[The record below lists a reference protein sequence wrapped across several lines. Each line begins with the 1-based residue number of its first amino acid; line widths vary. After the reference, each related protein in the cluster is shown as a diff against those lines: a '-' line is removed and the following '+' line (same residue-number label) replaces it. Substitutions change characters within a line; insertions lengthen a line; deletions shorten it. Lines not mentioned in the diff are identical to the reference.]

1 MRASWPFYTCEG
13 AGDAQP
19 RPSALSPL
27 RCLVAALMPHGR
39 GTQSRNRACSKL
51 RRPGHPQSWVCPGS
65 FTQSATS
72 IKVSCPSRSEVVQ
85 FQRGFIE
92 HTKIRPG
99 QISSLSFPSPHLCP
113 PHSIHITILPSSLST
128 CSPPALHASGPRIPF
143 ARACTVRVCVCVCL
157 CACVRLHQ
165 LRQDQACQVGCFL
178 FCASAPR
185 PSTHLHRAERELE
198 VQRARCKG
206 HGRRLHAAHASQPS
220 IQAATGSTSSSTS
233 SSSRAIGLCCTA
245 AHWDATRRPTT
256 YRTRS
261 VTVACL
267 RDSLSVC
274 LQADY

>member
-51 RRPGHPQSWVCPGS
+51 RRLGHPQSWVCPGS

-198 VQRARCKG
+198 VQRARCKDTGDGSTLPTPASPPSKQQPAAPAAAPAQQSNRPLLHSCTLGRYPPPDHLQNPVG
-206 HGRRLHAAHASQPS
+206 HGRLPA
-220 IQAATGSTSSSTS
+220 G
-233 SSSRAIGLCCTA
+233 
-245 AHWDATRRPTT
+245 
-256 YRTRS
+256 
-261 VTVACL
+261 
-267 RDSLSVC
+267 
-274 LQADY
+274 